1 MALASQGTRHAPG
14 GRMTRA
20 SLSIIGLLLV
30 AGPALAQPF
39 ETRWRD
45 RVAQFERENAT
56 LPADART
63 VVLLGSS
70 SMEGWRYS
78 DRVSRYLPAGHRYL
92 NRGISGDGI
101 GAGST
106 GVGNRLESSAFQ
118 CRPGHI
124 FLLNGHNS
132 IGATGGGLESTAR
145 IYRDV
150 VRRLRERLPDVTLV
164 LVTCQP
170 TSGQYASMAP
180 HLVRLNERIRAIAQ
194 EHGCGLLDLHARLV
208 SSDGRSPRP
217 GLSSDGLHMSNEGY
231 RLFGEEMA
239 RFLSGAV
246 TPPPPT
252 TTPEP
257 EPTPPSETVYV
268 VRAGDT
274 LGKIARRFHTTT
286 AKLADFNGITNANLI
301 HVGQRIRIPPT
312 GGFIDALPG
321 S

>member
-1 MALASQGTRHAPG
+1 MNALR
-14 GRMTRA
+14 
-20 SLSIIGLLLV
+20 SIIVGLLL
-30 AGPALAQPF
+30 AAPALAQPSF

-45 RVAQFERENAT
+45 RVRAFEQENAA

-70 SMEGWRYS
+70 SMEGWRHS
-78 DRVSRYLPAGHRYL
+78 DRVRRYLPAGHRYL

-106 GVGNRLESSAFQ
+106 GVGNRLESSVFR
-118 CRPGHI
+118 CRPGHV

-132 IGATGGGLESTAR
+132 LGSTGGGLETTAR

-150 VRRLRERLPDVTLV
+150 VRRIRERMPEVSLV

-170 TSGQYASMAP
+170 TSGAHASMAP
-180 HLVRLNERIRAIAQ
+180 HLVRLNERIRAIAADL
-194 EHGCGLLDLHARLV
+194 GCGLIDLHARLV
-208 SSDGRSPRP
+208 GPDGRSPRP
-217 GLSSDGLHMSNEGY
+217 GLSSDGLHMTDEGY
-231 RLFGEEMA
+231 RILGSEIA
-239 RFLSGAV
+239 RFLSGAATV
-246 TPPPPT
+246 PPPPT
-252 TTPEP
+252 TPPPPPTTEP
-257 EPTPPSETVYV
+257 APTPPAETVYI

-274 LGKIARRFHTTT
+274 LGRIARRFNTTT
-286 AKLADFNGITNANLI
+286 ARLADWNGITDPNLI
-301 HVGQRIRIPPT
+301 RVGQRLRIPPT